1 VTFLSLT
8 DLQQS
13 LSTGKQ
19 ERPIIDYPFSA
30 YTVADLS
37 SKWSLEAW
45 SASA

>member
-1 VTFLSLT
+1 MTFLSLT

-13 LSTGKQ
+13 LSTGEQ
-19 ERPIIDYPFSA
+19 EKPIIDYPISP

-37 SKWSLEAW
+37 SKWGLESR